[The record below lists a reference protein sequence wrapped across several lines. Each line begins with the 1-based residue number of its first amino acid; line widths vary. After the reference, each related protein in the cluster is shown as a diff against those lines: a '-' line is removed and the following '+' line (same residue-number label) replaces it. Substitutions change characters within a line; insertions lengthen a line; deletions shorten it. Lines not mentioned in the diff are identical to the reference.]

1 MMDLSTF
8 ASASAGSGRSDRIYG
23 VVVGVVTNNQDP
35 DQLGRVKVKFPW
47 LSDTDESHWARIA
60 TPMGGAER
68 GFFFIPDVNDEV
80 LVVFEQGMKDRPY
93 ILGAL
98 WNTVDKAPSKVADD
112 ANALRYIASKVGN
125 VIEFDDTEKAPKI
138 TIRDKKKKTSIEI
151 DTKNSKVT
159 IKCGADV
166 KIETDGKISFENPKG
181 DVSFNC
187 NNMTIKTA
195 ANLDIKASGGVT
207 AEGTTGFALTC
218 AAGVSLNDP
227 SLVVM
232 K

>member
-8 ASASAGSGRSDRIYG
+8 ASASSSSGKGDRIYG

-60 TPMGGAER
+60 TPMGGSGR

-93 ILGAL
+93 VLGAL
-98 WNTVDKAPSKVADD
+98 WNSVDKAPSKVADEK
-112 ANALRYIASKVGN
+112 NALRSITSKVGN
-125 VIEFDDTEKAPKI
+125 VIEFDDTTEAAKI
-138 TIRDKKKKTSIEI
+138 TIRDKDKKTQIEI
-151 DTKNSKVT
+151 DTKNSTVT
-159 IKCGADV
+159 IKCAADV
-166 KIETDGKISFENPKG
+166 KIETDGKIAFENPKG
-181 DVSFNC
+181 DLAINC
-187 NNMTIKTA
+187 NNLKITA
-195 ANLDIKASGGVT
+195 AANFEVKASGQV
-207 AEGTTGFALTC
+207 AVEASTGLALKC
-218 AAGVSLNDP
+218 MAGVALNDP
-227 SLVVM
+227 ALVV

>member
-1 MMDLSTF
+1 MTSLDAF
-8 ASASAGSGRSDRIYG
+8 ASMSSEGSRGDRIYG

-60 TPMGGAER
+60 TPMGGAGR
-68 GFFFIPDVNDEV
+68 GFFFIPDVKDEV

-98 WNTVDKAPSKVADD
+98 WNAVDKAPGKVADD
-112 ANALRYIASKVGN
+112 KNVLRYIKSKVGN
-125 VIEFDDTEKAPKI
+125 VIEFDDTESASKI
-138 TIRDKKKKTSIEI
+138 TIRDQKDKTKIEI
-151 DTKNSKVT
+151 DTKNSTVT

-181 DVSFNC
+181 DVSINC
-187 NNMTIKTA
+187 NNMTIEA
-195 ANLDIKASGGVT
+195 AGDFKVKASGGAAVE
-207 AEGTTGFALTC
+207 ASTGLALKC
-218 AAGVSLNDP
+218 SAGVALNDP
-227 SLVVM
+227 ALVV